1 MKVLSI
7 QAKQTQRDNRPYW
20 KVILEGTIH
29 PLILWD
35 MPKLFE
41 GDYIADDDLVLSGD
55 GQTYSLKTDSRTDQA
70 SEKDAS
76 IREQT
81 AIKAIID
88 IFNAGKI
95 KEFMVSNDYYV
106 MNARKWIDAALIHGP
121 IISGLLEGKTHPVN
135 KE

>member
-41 GDYIADDDLVLSGD
+41 GDYIADDDLILSGD
-55 GQTYSLKTDSRTDQA
+55 GQTYSMKTDSRTDQA
-70 SEKDAS
+70 TEKDAA

-81 AIKAIID
+81 AMKIIAD
-88 IFNAGKI
+88 LFVADKI
-95 KEFMVSNDYYV
+95 PELSDSKSFYV
-106 MNARKWIDAALIHGP
+106 IRLREWLHAALIHGP
-121 IISGLLEGKTHPVN
+121 ITSSQIEGKIHPVN
-135 KE
+135 EE

>member
-81 AIKAIID
+81 AMKMICDLIC
-88 IFNAGKI
+88 AGKLAAVTNRPDI
-95 KEFMVSNDYYV
+95 YTKHLED
-106 MNARKWIDAALIHGP
+106 WIDAALIHGP
-121 IISGLLEGKTHPVN
+121 IISGLLEGKAHPVN
-135 KE
+135 EQ